1 MGVPQQAQNGLIGAY
16 KDVPPTSGCW
26 PGGGFYERIGS
37 ALAAVNARAQST
49 VKWDNP

>member
-1 MGVPQQAQNGLIGAY
+1 MGVAQQPQNGLIGAY

-26 PGGGFYERIGS
+26 RGAVFESIGS
-37 ALAAVNARAQST
+37 ALAAVNARTQST